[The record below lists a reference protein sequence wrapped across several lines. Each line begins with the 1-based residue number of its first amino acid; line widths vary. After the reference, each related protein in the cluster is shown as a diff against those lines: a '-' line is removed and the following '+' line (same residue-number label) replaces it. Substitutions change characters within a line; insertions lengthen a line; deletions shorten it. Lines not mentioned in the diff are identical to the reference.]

1 MGGSPHLCKP
11 SGPTVLA
18 HLTGASP
25 HLLGGGRAT
34 CSAEAHV
41 LAHSFCFPGNKGI
54 EEWTIEA
61 YFSPLFSRVRHYYC
75 LWNSQP
81 APLPCA
87 MSCKSGIPLSFLT
100 VKNFAFNI
108 DVRVIR
114 NVSSTGTLE
123 KLLYKPCL
131 TTAENLESLELCKD

>member
-61 YFSPLFSRVRHYYC
+61 YFSPLFSKQ
-75 LWNSQP
+75 SQ
-81 APLPCA
+81 ALLLP
-87 MSCKSGIPLSFLT
+87 
-100 VKNFAFNI
+100 
-108 DVRVIR
+108 
-114 NVSSTGTLE
+114 
-123 KLLYKPCL
+123 
-131 TTAENLESLELCKD
+131 LELSASPPALCNVL